1 MRTLSSSEAFAS
13 IVARN
18 HCRPILTRESVSA
31 DKSDSR
37 RRQHFSLWCYA
48 MSTPSSSHVVLTD
61 ASTGRK
67 GLPYDWQA
75 LLIPSDTVFEASL
88 QMMLATPTVVSR
100 SRKSRRR
107 S

>member
-1 MRTLSSSEAFAS
+1 MTSSATTHTSLH
-13 IVARN
+13 AR
-18 HCRPILTRESVSA
+18 
-31 DKSDSR
+31 D
-37 RRQHFSLWCYA
+37 
-48 MSTPSSSHVVLTD
+48 VVMTD

-67 GLPYDWQA
+67 GPSYDWQT